1 MLDDRQAGLVKA
13 GDHAIQPRLEEF
25 GAEVKRIYG
34 QGLLK
39 AENLAGSGHPDSS
52 IGPENACQYV
62 LRMPQPAT
70 FDRAV
75 IMEDLTEGQR
85 IRKYAILGRVG
96 NEMRTIASG
105 TTVGHKKIDIF
116 PPVTVDMLVLE
127 VRGALG
133 IPRIRKFDVYM
144 GGKSGETR
152 AVRPDQKND
161 THRAEN

>member
-1 MLDDRQAGLVKA
+1 M
-13 GDHAIQPRLEEF
+13 
-25 GAEVKRIYG
+25 
-34 QGLLK
+34 QG
-39 AENLAGSGHPDSS
+39 SP
-52 IGPENACQYV
+52 V
-62 LRMPQPAT
+62 T

-152 AVRPDQKND
+152 AVR
-161 THRAEN
+161 A